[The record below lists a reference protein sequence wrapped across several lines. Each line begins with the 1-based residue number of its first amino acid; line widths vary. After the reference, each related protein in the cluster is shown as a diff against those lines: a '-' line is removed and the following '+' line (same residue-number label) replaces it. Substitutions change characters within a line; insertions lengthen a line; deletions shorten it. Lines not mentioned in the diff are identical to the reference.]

1 VFRKI
6 LVITIGIILGI
17 FLILLMRNVYP
28 QLDKTSSAQTTP
40 QKKEVIGFLLYALL
54 QNSKPSY
61 ANEITTLSYFGLTLD
76 SDGTILKMNN
86 PQEAEPGWN
95 ALSSGRVDPFLQN
108 AKQNHITPSLVIYN
122 GDNDVIDQLMIDPIT
137 HANKLMSEVLPIMN
151 QHGFTNV
158 NLDIEATKE
167 ASPEAQ
173 MHFVQFVQT
182 VKNALANNQ
191 GKTLSVDVS
200 TLDVINNHDLI
211 NPKKIA
217 KIADSI
223 VIMAYDYHSTT
234 SSVTGPVAPL
244 DGAGIQSE
252 YDVKAALAKALAVIP
267 RQKIILGA
275 PLYGYGWETI
285 GTMPRS
291 AVIPNSGVVASN
303 KRAERLVSNCA
314 TCSAQYDM
322 TAQEQYVIYR
332 DTDTGAYRQ
341 LFYPTKQS
349 MQSKV
354 DLANTYNLGGLALWA
369 LGYEGDTIMDPLK
382 AYLQ

>member
-1 VFRKI
+1 
-6 LVITIGIILGI
+6 
-17 FLILLMRNVYP
+17 
-28 QLDKTSSAQTTP
+28 LDKTSSAQTTP

-61 ANEITTLSYFGLTLD
+61 ANEITTLSYFGLTID

-95 ALSSGRVDPFLQN
+95 ALSSGRVDPFLEN
-108 AKQNHITPSLVIYN
+108 AKQNHITPSLVIYS
-122 GDNDVIDQLMIDPIT
+122 GTNDVIDQLMTDPIT

-182 VKNALANNQ
+182 IKNALTNDH

-200 TLDVINNHDLI
+200 TLDMINNHYLI
-211 NPKKIA
+211 NPKEIA
-217 KIADSI
+217 KTADSI

-244 DGAGIQSE
+244 EGAGIQSE

-285 GTMPRS
+285 GTTPRS

-303 KRAERLVSNCA
+303 KRAERLVSSCA